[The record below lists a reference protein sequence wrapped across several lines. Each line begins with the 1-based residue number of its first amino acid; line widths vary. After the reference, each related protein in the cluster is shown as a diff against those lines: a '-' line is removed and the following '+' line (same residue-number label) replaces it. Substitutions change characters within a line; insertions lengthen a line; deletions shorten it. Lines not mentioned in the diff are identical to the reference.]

1 MGLAS
6 SGQSK
11 LMGGSA
17 QEGLRGVGRA
27 NSGGPR
33 SLGEE
38 VGLCAEPGGRPSGSR
53 ERVGCHLLGLGPSES
68 TALGI
73 WSQSAHGRP

>member
-11 LMGGSA
+11 LMGGGA

-33 SLGEE
+33 SLG
-38 VGLCAEPGGRPSGSR
+38 
-53 ERVGCHLLGLGPSES
+53 
-68 TALGI
+68 
-73 WSQSAHGRP
+73 